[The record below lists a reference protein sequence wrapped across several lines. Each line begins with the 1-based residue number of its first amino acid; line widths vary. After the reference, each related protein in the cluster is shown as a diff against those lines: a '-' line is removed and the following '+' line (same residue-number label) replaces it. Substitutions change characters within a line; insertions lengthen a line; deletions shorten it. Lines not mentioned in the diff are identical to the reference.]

1 MAYQEEVYKL
11 KRKKKIAFHYNFI
24 CKRTM
29 LKYKQV
35 YKQEY

>member
-11 KRKKKIAFHYNFI
+11 KRKKIAIHYNFI
-24 CKRTM
+24 GKRTM